1 MFSPNRK
8 RPDVDSRPKSK
19 PPKKPMSPEVKQR
32 VWATVILTVIL
43 LIIWFVCMAL
53 GETRHDAGFA
63 YAVMTVYFV
72 IFAGVLIAYL
82 AYNRAFVNK
91 DVTVDM
97 LPVEW
102 SYDRKVSF
110 VEDNRRRAEKSRWM
124 VTVIIP
130 FAVVF
135 LIDAL
140 YLFIWDPYFAD
151 LFNL

>member
-8 RPDVDSRPKSK
+8 RPDVDSRPKAR

-32 VWATVILTVIL
+32 IWTTAILTVIL

-53 GETRHDAGFA
+53 GELHHDAGYA
-63 YAVMTVYFV
+63 YTAMTVYFV

-82 AYNRAFVNK
+82 IYNRAFVNK

-97 LPVEW
+97 LPMEW
-102 SYDRKVSF
+102 SQDRKVNF

-130 FAVVF
+130 FAIVF

-140 YLFIWDPYFAD
+140 YLFVWDPYFAD